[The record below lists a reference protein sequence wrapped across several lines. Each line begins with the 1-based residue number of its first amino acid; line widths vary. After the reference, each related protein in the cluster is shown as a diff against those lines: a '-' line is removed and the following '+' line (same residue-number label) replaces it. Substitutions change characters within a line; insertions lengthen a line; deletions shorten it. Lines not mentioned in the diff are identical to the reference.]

1 MTGVCDRIGRSG
13 IARRFGVA
21 PLPLVDLTAALGWR
35 GMPYVLRDH
44 AVHQLRRFP
53 RLAACL
59 SRLIGKR
66 PTREES

>member
-1 MTGVCDRIGRSG
+1 
-13 IARRFGVA
+13 
-21 PLPLVDLTAALGWR
+21 
-35 GMPYVLRDH
+35 MPYVLRDH

-59 SRLIGKR
+59 SRLMGKQ